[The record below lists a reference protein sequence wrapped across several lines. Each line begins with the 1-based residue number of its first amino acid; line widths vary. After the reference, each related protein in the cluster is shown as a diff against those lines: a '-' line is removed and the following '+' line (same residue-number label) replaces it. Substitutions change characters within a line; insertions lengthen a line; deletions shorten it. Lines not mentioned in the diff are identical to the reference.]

1 MAEED
6 EKERDD
12 NEQINV
18 PQLDEEG
25 IHEFKDALA
34 RSDQQELEEVYERYQ
49 PIDFASEM
57 EDFDD
62 EEMAQTCALFSD
74 EELGEILE
82 EADEDLQGR
91 MIGLLDNGRVLRIF
105 KYMQKD
111 NVADLL
117 GALPTDRRKQLF
129 NLMSGGD
136 KRTLHELLGYSE
148 DSAGGIM
155 TTAYIALSKDLT
167 IAETIQK
174 IKAIGPRTEVIE
186 IIYVLNEQKQ
196 LIGTADLRDILI
208 ADNNDKLETIMD
220 DQVVSVEPEV
230 DQEQVSLLVSKYDL
244 QAIPVVNKRKAMLG
258 IITVDDIIDV
268 IVEEHTED
276 MLQMAG
282 VDKEESVNSTFM
294 ESVKLRLPWLLVN
307 LLTAFLAA
315 FTIKAFNSTIEKVVA
330 LSSTMTIIAGMGG
343 NAGTQTLSIMVRG
356 LALGDV
362 DLKGSWK
369 LLIKEINVGIVNG
382 AVNGLVTGMIVW
394 IVYGNRYLGLII
406 FLAMIGNLIVSGVFG
421 YLVPLVLKLLHMD
434 PALGSSVFVTTATDV
449 LGFFIYLGLA
459 TLFLPYLT

>member
-1 MAEED
+1 VAEED

-315 FTIKAFNSTIEKVVA
+315 FTIKAFNSTIE
-330 LSSTMTIIAGMGG
+330 
-343 NAGTQTLSIMVRG
+343 
-356 LALGDV
+356 
-362 DLKGSWK
+362 
-369 LLIKEINVGIVNG
+369 
-382 AVNGLVTGMIVW
+382 
-394 IVYGNRYLGLII
+394 
-406 FLAMIGNLIVSGVFG
+406 
-421 YLVPLVLKLLHMD
+421 
-434 PALGSSVFVTTATDV
+434 
-449 LGFFIYLGLA
+449 
-459 TLFLPYLT
+459 